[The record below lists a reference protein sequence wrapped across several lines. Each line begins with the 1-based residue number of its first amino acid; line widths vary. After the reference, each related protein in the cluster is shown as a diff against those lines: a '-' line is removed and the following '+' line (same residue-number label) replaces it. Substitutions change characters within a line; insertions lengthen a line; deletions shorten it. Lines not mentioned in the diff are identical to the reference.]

1 MKKTI
6 FQLLA
11 TIALGT
17 CLSVSSTAQSFEGM
31 VEFTKTTG
39 PVVTHYKYF
48 VKGDHIRIEEIG
60 AKGDIQG
67 VMLVDTRDGT
77 VKALSPERK
86 LFMDVP
92 NLRLPKDVNVK
103 VTKTEETQILLGY
116 QCEKWNVHN
125 AQEDRDIEYWVANDE
140 FDFFIPLLETLNR
153 KDKQAVYFLEIPD
166 AMGVFPMLGTETKSD
181 GTVVTKLEVINVE
194 RDENKTAIFEIP
206 PNYNKF
212 ERN

>member
-1 MKKTI
+1 MKRSI
-6 FQLLA
+6 FNTLIIL
-11 TIALGT
+11 ALGLGT
-17 CLSVSSTAQSFEGM
+17 SLASMAQPFEGV

-39 PVVTHYKYF
+39 PVITHYKYF
-48 VKGDHIRIEEIG
+48 VKGDFIRIEEIG
-60 AKGDIQG
+60 AKGDVQG
-67 VMLVDTRDGT
+67 VMLADTRDRT

-103 VTKTEETQILLGY
+103 VEKTNQTKTMAGY
-116 QCEKWNVHN
+116 TCEKWVVSS
-125 AQEDRDIEYWVANDE
+125 AEEDRKVEYWVAADE
-140 FDFFIPLLETLNR
+140 FDFFIPLLQTLNR

-166 AMGVFPMLGTETKSD
+166 AVGVFPMLGVETKGD
-181 GTVVTKLEVINVE
+181 GTEVTKLEVTKIS
-194 RDENKTAIFEIP
+194 RAENNTALFQIP

>member
-1 MKKTI
+1 MKRSI
-6 FQLLA
+6 FKSIIVLS
-11 TIALGT
+11 LGICT
-17 CLSVSSTAQSFEGM
+17 SVAAIAQSFEGV

-39 PVVTHYKYF
+39 PVITHYKYF
-48 VKGDHIRIEEIG
+48 VKGDFIRIEEIG

-67 VMLVDTRDGT
+67 VMLADTRDRT

-103 VTKTEETQILLGY
+103 VEKTNEQKDVAGY
-116 QCEKWNVHN
+116 TCEKWVVNN
-125 AQEDRDIEYWVANDE
+125 TEEDRKVEYWVAADE
-140 FDFFIPLLETLNR
+140 FDFFIPLLQTLNR

-166 AMGVFPMLGTETKSD
+166 AVGVFPMLGTETKGD
-181 GTVVTKLEVINVE
+181 GTEVTKLEVTKIS
-194 RDENKTAIFEIP
+194 RTENNTALFQIP